1 MKKVLGLDLGSS
13 SIGWAFITESEQ
25 GSTIKRLGVR
35 VIPINSEIK
44 DKFSKGQAV
53 SVNKDRTLKRTAR
66 KNNHRY
72 KQRRKKLIAILEKHQ
87 MMPDA
92 LSIKFTNPIQLFGL
106 RARAVTEQITLQEFG
121 RILLLLNQKRGY
133 QSSRK
138 SNNEEDEGKKVSD
151 YLEEIKSNESAL
163 KEKNLTIGQFFAAQ
177 FTNDPHTQVKKRVFP
192 RSSYV
197 AEFDRIWA
205 TQQAF
210 YPEVL
215 TEELRKQLCDETIF
229 FQRKL
234 KSQKHL
240 VSACRFEPNHK
251 VAPKSSPL
259 FQIERIWEAVHTI
272 SVSNK
277 RNEQFEISPA
287 KKLDLANKLLESEKI
302 GSKDVFKILGIP
314 GRSGWHTNEQIEKS
328 GIKGNITLATLKKKF
343 KQLDIDRPDLL
354 RFELKQIEK
363 QHVDKETGEVITW
376 QEISP
381 EFEYEPLYQLWH
393 LLYSVD
399 EPAAVIQT
407 LVKRYGFTQAQAE
420 GLSQVDFSK
429 DGYGSKSTK
438 ALRKLLPGL
447 MHGLHYADAAKQA
460 GYKHSDS
467 LTVEE
472 KETRTL
478 QTRLAQYQKNSLRQP
493 VVEKVLNQLV
503 NLVNAI
509 IEDEQLGAPDEI
521 RIELARELQAN
532 REDREKEYKRNNDT
546 EKKHLEI
553 KERIER
559 EYPGIPV
566 TRKVIEK
573 YKLYE
578 QQNGR
583 CLYSNKGI
591 DLAKALRG
599 EGIDVDHIIPQSR
612 IFDDSFQNKVLVY
625 REENATKDNETAF
638 DYMQAKSEEA
648 LNTYLEQVN
657 ELFEKKSI
665 SKAKRNR
672 LLWKGIDIPD
682 DFINRQLN
690 ETRYITREASRLLL
704 QICREVQIT
713 SGGVTSFLR
722 KTWGYDEILK
732 QLNWDKYEKA
742 GLVKDG
748 KIENWSKRDDH
759 RHHAIDALVVA
770 ATTRSFI
777 QRLNTLNSQIT
788 RDTMALEIKGFSTP
802 ELTHRRSLLEIYVQK
817 KRPFQPHEIKHAVSQ
832 ILISF
837 KAGKRLVSRSKNTN
851 KLTGQV
857 TLAPRGFLHKE
868 SVFGKIKRYS
878 ATKTALNVRFKPELV
893 ELIANPKEKL
903 LVQDRLTAVGHDPKK
918 AFKDPIWLD
927 DAKTKA
933 LSEVTLWEDVFV
945 YKYKL
950 DQNFKAKDI
959 PFIIDAGIREKVR
972 QRFEERADQK
982 DHPLKNIEQDP
993 IWLNEAKRIPIRS
1006 VRCDTQ
1012 LKDLVPLHRAENGI
1026 TGNQSSVAG
1035 EKAKAVDYVST
1046 RNNHHIAVYRTPAGK
1061 LEERAITFWEAVE
1074 RRNAGFPAIIDQPK
1088 AVWEKIWE
1096 SGFDQQSILRLLP
1109 ESDWTLEYCF
1119 EQNAMFVFNMSAD
1132 ELQQAVEAKAW
1143 ERISP
1148 NLYRVQ
1154 NISEGDFIF
1163 RHHLETKLEKPGKE
1177 KESMATKK
1185 LIRITSLKTLIT
1197 LQAAQVKLNALGE
1210 VK

>member
-106 RARAVTEQITLQEFG
+106 RARAVTEQITLQELG
-121 RILLLLNQKRGY
+121 RVLLLLNQKRGY

-138 SNNEEDEGKKVSD
+138 SNNEEEEGKKVSD

-177 FTNDPHTQVKKRVFP
+177 FAVDPHTQVKKRVFP
-192 RSSYV
+192 RSCYV

-210 YPEVL
+210 YPNIL
-215 TEELRKQLCDETIF
+215 TEELRKQLRDETIF

-272 SVSNK
+272 SVFNK
-277 RNEQFEISPA
+277 RNESFDISPE
-287 KKLDLANKLLESEKI
+287 KKLELATRLLESEKLS
-302 GSKDVFKILGIP
+302 SKDVFKILGIP
-314 GRSGWHTNEQIEKS
+314 SRSGWHANEQIEKS

-343 KQLDIDRPDLL
+343 KQLDIDRPELL
-354 RFELKQIEK
+354 RFELTLIEK
-363 QHVDKETGEVITW
+363 QHVDKETGEVTTW

-399 EPAAVIQT
+399 EPKAVIQT
-407 LVKRYGFTQAQAE
+407 LINRYGLTQTQAE
-420 GLSQVDFSK
+420 GLSQLDFGK
-429 DGYGSKSTK
+429 EGYGSKSTK

-447 MHGLHYADAAKQA
+447 MQGLHYADAAKQV

-467 LTVEE
+467 LTLAE
-472 KETRTL
+472 KESRPL
-478 QTRLAQYQKNSLRQP
+478 QTRLELYKKNSLRQP

-503 NLVNAI
+503 NLINAI
-509 IEDEQLGAPDEI
+509 LDDEQLGAPDEI
-521 RIELARELQAN
+521 RIELARELQAS
-532 REDREKEYKRNNDT
+532 REDREKDYKRNADT
-546 EKKHLEI
+546 EKKHQEI
-553 KERIER
+553 RERIER

-599 EGIDVDHIIPQSR
+599 DGIDVDHIIPKTR
-612 IFDDSFQNKVLVY
+612 IFDDSFQNKVLAY
-625 REENATKDNETAF
+625 REENGTKDNETAF

-648 LNTYLEQVN
+648 FNTYLEQVN
-657 ELFEKKSI
+657 DLFDKKLI
-665 SKAKRNR
+665 SKAKRDR

-777 QRLNTLNSQIT
+777 QRLNTLNSQVT
-788 RDTMALEIKGFSTP
+788 RDAMTLDTRGFSTP

-837 KAGKRLVSRSKNTN
+837 KAGKRLVSRTKNPA
-851 KLTGQV
+851 TGQV

-868 SVFGKIKRYS
+868 SVYGKIKRYS
-878 ATKTALNVRFKPELV
+878 AAKTALNVRFKV
-893 ELIANPKEKL
+893 EWVDLIANPNEKS
-903 LVQDRLTAVGHDPKK
+903 LVSERLTAFDNDPKK

-933 LSEVTLWEDVFV
+933 LSEVTLWEEVFV
-945 YKYKL
+945 GKTKL
-950 DQNFKAKDI
+950 DQKFEARHINS
-959 PFIIDAGIREKVR
+959 IIDVGIREKVR
-972 QRFEERADQK
+972 QRFEDRAGQK
-982 DHPLKNIEQDP
+982 DHPLKDIEQNP
-993 IWLNEAKRIPIRS
+993 IWLNEAKRIPIRA
-1006 VRCDTQ
+1006 VRCYKE
-1012 LKDLVPLHRAENGI
+1012 LKDLVPLHYASKGV
-1026 TGNQSSVAG
+1026 TGNRVIRERENSRPVDFVA
-1035 EKAKAVDYVST
+1035 T
-1046 RNNHHIAVYRTPAGK
+1046 QNNHHIAIYRTPAGT

-1074 RRNAGFPAIIDQPK
+1074 RRKAGFPAIIDQPK
-1088 AVWEKIWE
+1088 ALWEKIWE
-1096 SGFDQQSILRLLP
+1096 TGFDQQSILHLLP
-1109 ESDWTLEYCF
+1109 EPNWTLEYCF
-1119 EQNAMFVFNMSAD
+1119 EQNAMFVFNMSSD
-1132 ELQQAVEAKAW
+1132 ELQQAIEAKAW

-1154 NISEGDFIF
+1154 KISEGDYNF
-1163 RHHLETKLEKPGKE
+1163 RHHLETKLEKPGS
-1177 KESMATKK
+1177 ESQSISIGK
-1185 LIRITSLKTLIT
+1185 LIRIRNPKGIQVRNGLHVRVDTLGTIR
-1197 LQAAQVKLNALGE
+1197 K
-1210 VK
+1210 